1 MSAVRQI
8 TGVLGSVL
16 TLNLRCKNG
25 EVRTGLSE
33 LCASINVHAHLWV
46 PLNPSSLLADA
57 CFVRLGID
65 NFQQVQGI
73 VDTSGG
79 EALDLLGFV
88 PGLLLFHLGG
98 IKIPSSGKCART
110 CGLSILL
117 FISGLIW
124 CGFFDRRACFL
135 LREETGGFRLTGELL
150 LTFGLLIDALIFLRA
165 ILPLGC
171 L

>member
-16 TLNLRCKNG
+16 TLNLRCEDG

-33 LCASINVHAHLWV
+33 LCASVNVHTHLWV
-46 PLNPSSLLADA
+46 LLNPSSLLADA
-57 CFVRLGID
+57 RFVRFGI
-65 NFQQVQGI
+65 NHFQQVQGT

-88 PGLLLFHLGG
+88 PGLFHLGG
-98 IKIPSSGKCART
+98 IKILSSGKCAGT
-110 CGLSILL
+110 CGFTILL

-150 LTFGLLIDALIFLRA
+150 LTFGLLIDALILLRT
-165 ILPLGC
+165 ILPLG
-171 L
+171 